1 MTLSLWRLG
10 ASILFVLASALA
22 VWEFAPASLVGLLI
36 ERASANRLTLV
47 GASGRLRDGRGTLT
61 ARSDGARVSIAWTV
75 DAKDLAAARLAGTL
89 RVGAARAT
97 RFAATF
103 DSLEFGRIDI
113 ALPAALVAEA
123 IGAYGG
129 YKIGGTAALR
139 SEHVLLQRDS
149 AYTRLTLEWTNAASG
164 LVDVAPLGSYVAN
177 IEVFAGIGTISVHTK
192 EGPLL
197 LDGTGRWS
205 QARTALAL
213 NARASGER
221 AELLKAWLRA
231 MTPEQPDGV
240 FRFVW
245 PARAA
250 HQRGPNS

>member
-36 ERASANRLTLV
+36 ERSSANRITLA
-47 GASGRLRDGRGTLT
+47 GASGRLWDGHGTLT
-61 ARSDGARVSIAWTV
+61 ARSNGARVAIAWT
-75 DAKDLAAARLAGTL
+75 LAPKKLIAAQLAGTL
-89 RVGAARAT
+89 RVGASQLT
-97 RFAATF
+97 RFAATR
-103 DSLEFGRIDI
+103 DSLELDRIDI

-129 YKIGGTAALR
+129 YKIGGTIALHAARAFL
-139 SEHVLLQRDS
+139 HRDS
-149 AYTRLTLEWTNAASG
+149 ASARVSLEWTNAASG
-164 LVDVAPLGSYVAN
+164 LVDVMPLGSYVAD
-177 IEVFAGIGTISVHTK
+177 IEWLAGIGTISVHTK

-205 QARTALAL
+205 RVRAALAL

-245 PARAA
+245 PTRAV